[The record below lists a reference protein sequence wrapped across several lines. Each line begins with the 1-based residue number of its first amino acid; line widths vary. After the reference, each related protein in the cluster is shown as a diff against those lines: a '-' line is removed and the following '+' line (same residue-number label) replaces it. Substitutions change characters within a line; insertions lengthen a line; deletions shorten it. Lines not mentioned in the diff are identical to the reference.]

1 MGSMGR
7 VLVLGEKTMARQ
19 QGVVG
24 RGFGS
29 KREGQGTYPMC
40 SIYSSSHAHTR

>member
-1 MGSMGR
+1 MGFMGGG
-7 VLVLGEKTMARQ
+7 LVLNEKTMAGQ

-29 KREGQGTYPMC
+29 KREGQGTYPSMC
-40 SIYSSSHAHTR
+40 SIYSHADTR